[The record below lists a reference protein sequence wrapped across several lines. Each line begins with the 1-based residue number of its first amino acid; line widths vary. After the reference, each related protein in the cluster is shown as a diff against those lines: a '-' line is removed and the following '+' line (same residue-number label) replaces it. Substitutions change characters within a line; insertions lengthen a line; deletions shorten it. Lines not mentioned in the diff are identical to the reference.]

1 MPPLTYLD
9 QNAVIYLEQAANDPA
24 FRAKL
29 DAAIQSGKLTV
40 VLSSWHL
47 IETARTTDVA
57 KAVRLAD
64 FIDGLRP
71 VWLLERHNTQ
81 TLEVKEDFYRFAKLE
96 FEISPRLGTR
106 SFALATLFG
115 QRDSTRFDIPSRA
128 FVEQWINHP
137 DQFDELKK
145 SHEDNAKALDGL
157 RQAIKDGKMTDEIR
171 RQADQ
176 LFLKS
181 VLPTAT
187 PNGLEIPRGLATEY
201 VERGD
206 IKSIPTRAI
215 EHAISD
221 HEWRSMGRADANS
234 QIDKFHLIPALHYV
248 DEIVSDDNFLHRLYP
263 VAEKTGHVR
272 AKLIRFAEFLKRF

>member
-1 MPPLTYLD
+1 MSLTYLD
-9 QNAVIYLEQAANDPA
+9 QNAVIYLEQAANDPT

-29 DAAIQSGKLTV
+29 DAATQAGKLTV

-47 IETARTTDVA
+47 IETAKTTDVA

-64 FIDGLRP
+64 FIDSLRP
-71 VWLLERHNTQ
+71 AWLLERHNVQ
-81 TLEVKEDFYRFAKLE
+81 TLEVREDFYRFAKLK
-96 FEISPRLGTR
+96 FEGSPRLGTL
-106 SFALATLFG
+106 SYVMATLQG
-115 QRDSTRFDIPSRA
+115 QRDSSRFQIRPRE

-145 SHEDNAKALDGL
+145 SHEDNTKALDGL

-171 RQADQ
+171 KQADQ

-181 VLPTAT
+181 VLPATT
-187 PNGLEIPRGLATEY
+187 PNRLEIPRELAAEY

-206 IKSIPTRAI
+206 IMSIPTRAI

-221 HEWRSMGRADANS
+221 HEWKSMGRADANS
-234 QIDKFHLIPALHYV
+234 QIDKSHLIPSLHYV

-263 VAEKTGHVR
+263 VAEKTGYVR
-272 AKLIRFAEFLKRF
+272 AKLIRFGEFLERF

>member
-1 MPPLTYLD
+1 MPLTYLD
-9 QNAVIYLEQAANDPA
+9 QNAVIYLEQAANDPT

-29 DAAIQSGKLTV
+29 DASGKLTV

-47 IETARTTDVA
+47 IETAKTTDVA
-57 KAVRLAD
+57 KAIRLAD
-64 FIDGLRP
+64 FIESLRP
-71 VWLLERHNTQ
+71 AWLLERYNIQ
-81 TLEVKEDFYRFAKLE
+81 TLEVGEDFYRFANLE
-96 FEISPRLGTR
+96 FEGSPRLGTL
-106 SFALATLFG
+106 AYVIATLNG
-115 QRDSTRFDIPSRA
+115 EKESPKYNIRPRA

-137 DQFDELKK
+137 DQFDELKR
-145 SHEDNAKALDGL
+145 SYENNAKALDGL

-171 RQADQ
+171 KRADQ

-181 VLPTAT
+181 VLPATT
-187 PNGLEIPRGLATEY
+187 PNGLEIPRELAAEY

-221 HEWRSMGRADANS
+221 HEWKSMERTDANS
-234 QIDKFHLIPALHYV
+234 LIDKFHLIPALQYV

-263 VAEKTGHVR
+263 VAEKTGYVR